1 MGRGEYKR
9 MLDKEWMKLILEA
22 KQLGLT
28 IEEIKEFLERESNR
42 TVLKKVE

>member
-1 MGRGEYKR
+1 